1 MCGLLSVSVLMAGC
15 GGGAKK
21 DAGNTIKIGVV
32 SELTG
37 PNASYGNSVVKGMK
51 LAVKEINDKGGV
63 DGKKIELAIADDKSE
78 PAEAAN
84 AMSKVL
90 NQDKAKLSMGIFTSS
105 NAIAA
110 CNVSESA
117 KVPFL
122 AIGATNPKVTLDK
135 DGKAKPNT
143 FRVCFIDP
151 FQGTVGA
158 NFVLDTLK
166 LKKAVVLID
175 NSSDYSKGLAA
186 FFKEAF
192 TKKGG
197 QILGEEAYLQKDTDF
212 KAILTKIK
220 TLNPEVLYVPGYYE
234 EVGKI
239 IKQARELDIKA
250 AFVGGDGWDSPKL
263 VEIAGGPALE
273 NTYFTNHY
281 SPDATNA
288 ESKAFVAAYQKEY
301 NEKPDAP
308 AVLGYDGA
316 KLMADAIKRAG
327 STDGAKVS
335 AALAATKDFPAVT
348 GKTSLNATHDAVKS
362 AVIIAFKDGKQT
374 YKTTVN
380 P

>member
-1 MCGLLSVSVLMAGC
+1 M
-15 GGGAKK
+15 
-21 DAGNTIKIGVV
+21 
-32 SELTG
+32 
-37 PNASYGNSVVKGMK
+37 
-51 LAVKEINDKGGV
+51 
-63 DGKKIELAIADDKSE
+63 
-78 PAEAAN
+78 
-84 AMSKVL
+84 
-90 NQDKAKLSMGIFTSS
+90 
-105 NAIAA
+105 
-110 CNVSESA
+110 
-117 KVPFL
+117 
-122 AIGATNPKVTLDK
+122 
-135 DGKAKPNT
+135 
-143 FRVCFIDP
+143 
-151 FQGTVGA
+151 
-158 NFVLDTLK
+158 
-166 LKKAVVLID
+166 
-175 NSSDYSKGLAA
+175 
-186 FFKEAF
+186 
-192 TKKGG
+192 
-197 QILGEEAYLQKDTDF
+197 
-212 KAILTKIK
+212 
-220 TLNPEVLYVPGYYE
+220 
-234 EVGKI
+234 
-239 IKQARELDIKA
+239 
-250 AFVGGDGWDSPKL
+250 GGDGWDSPKL

>member
-1 MCGLLSVSVLMAGC
+1 MSMLMTGC

-37 PNASYGNSVVKGMK
+37 PNASYGTSVVKGMK

-63 DGKKIELAIADDKSE
+63 DGKKIELAVADDKSE

-90 NQDKAKLSMGIFTSS
+90 NQDKAKLTMGIFTSS

-186 FFKEAF
+186 FFNEAYA
-192 TKKGG
+192 KKGG

-220 TLNPEVLYVPGYYE
+220 TLNPDVLYVPGYYE